1 MKSSLYVETSVISYL
16 TARLATNTEIAGRQV
31 ATQRFWEARNQ
42 FDLYISPLV
51 EVECSQGDPW
61 AVQQR
66 QNLIKELA
74 LLTPQEEIISLAD
87 TLIAR
92 QAVPAKAAQDAV
104 HIAYAA
110 WYGVEIIVS
119 WNFRHIASVWARR
132 RIEAVLRD
140 LEYSNLVIATPEELL
155 ESP

>member
-51 EVECSQGDPW
+51 EAECSQGDPW

-104 HIAYAA
+104 QIAYAA

-140 LEYSNLVIATPEELL
+140 LAGC
-155 ESP
+155 